1 MAKLELDH
9 EEELILLTH
18 LVSSIAY
25 ECRLICD
32 AKKCGFDTSFQ
43 VRRIRIRV
51 RILKKL
57 ISETIPDEC
66 VSRFLKKESRK
77 K

>member
-1 MAKLELDH
+1 MTMLELDY

-18 LVSSIAY
+18 LVNSITY

-43 VRRIRIRV
+43 VRRIRIKV
-51 RILKKL
+51 RILRKL
-57 ISETIPDEC
+57 ISETIPNES
-66 VSRFLKKESRK
+66 VSKFLRK
-77 K
+77 DLRK